1 MIEKIIS
8 VWVCILEKNILKN
21 VWLWKPFWFTLVH
34 KNDSTRGLPYQNT
47 VHQALQ
53 IMRIHVDRLMKNW
66 PPHSVSFR
74 NLYSILLLQ
83 TLLLNIQTCLAV
95 LVWNWNMNWLDVI
108 SLMIIKIIQISEK
121 CSSRFWCFLSFQVPV
136 IFFVAELK
144 IGRKSRKIHQI

>member
-1 MIEKIIS
+1 MSQEKWAGFDRQWPIS
-8 VWVCILEKNILKN
+8 LKGAGIQNSWRSMTPPKNEK
-21 VWLWKPFWFTLVH
+21 VGHTSSTLL
-34 KNDSTRGLPYQNT
+34 NSCSYQ
-47 VHQALQ
+47 
-53 IMRIHVDRLMKNW
+53 RYRL
-66 PPHSVSFR
+66 SFR